1 MNLDQ
6 SGQTSTELI
15 LLLSGII
22 IIVLI
27 IMNLYQNYV
36 IDLTEDIE
44 NTELNNLTN
53 QIDNLFKK

>member
-27 IMNLYQNYV
+27 FMNLYQNYV

-44 NTELNNLTN
+44 NNELNNLTN

>member
-36 IDLTEDIE
+36 IDLKENIE
-44 NTELNNLTN
+44 NNELNNLTN
-53 QIDNLFKK
+53 QIDNLFKN

>member
-22 IIVLI
+22 IIILI

-44 NTELNNLTN
+44 NNELNNLTN

>member
-44 NTELNNLTN
+44 NNELNNLTN

>member
-22 IIVLI
+22 IIILI

>member
-36 IDLTEDIE
+36 IDLTGDIE
-44 NTELNNLTN
+44 NNELDNLTN